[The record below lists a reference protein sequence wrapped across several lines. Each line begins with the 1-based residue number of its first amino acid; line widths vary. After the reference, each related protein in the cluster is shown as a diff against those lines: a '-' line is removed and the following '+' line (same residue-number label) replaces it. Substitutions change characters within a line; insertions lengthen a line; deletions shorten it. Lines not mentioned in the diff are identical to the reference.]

1 MSMRTMAASSPKS
14 ASASVRAS
22 SVLPTPVGPRNRKL
36 PMGRFGSESPARARL
51 IASATA
57 STASSWPTT
66 RSCSC
71 SSRRMR
77 RSRSSSVS
85 WLTGMPVALETRSFF
100 EFFFRNR
107 LILLALHAPQ
117 LVLQRLCVLGL
128 GLRTEPDPGS
138 RLIHEVYSLVG
149 QETACDVAV
158 RKLGS
163 RDDGFLPY
171 LHPVV
176 RLVAVLETPQ
186 DVYGVL
192 ACGLADEYRLEA
204 PLKGCVL
211 LYVLAVL
218 VDGGR
223 ADDVQLAAGES
234 WFEHVRGVHRA
245 LGRSGA
251 YDRVQFVDEED
262 QVIRVLPHLVYDL
275 LEALLELAPVLGACH
290 DA

>member
-1 MSMRTMAASSPKS
+1 MVCRSWNSLMSMRTIAASSPKS

-138 RLIHEVYSLVG
+138 RLIHEVYGLVR
-149 QETACDVAV
+149 QEAAYDIAV

-163 RDDGFLPY
+163 RDDSL
-171 LHPVV
+171 LRNLDAVV

-192 ACGLADEYRLEA
+192 DCRLADEYGLEA
-204 PLKGCVL
+204 PLEGCVL
-211 LYVLAVL
+211 LYVLAIL
-218 VDGGR
+218 VYGGR
-223 ADDVQLAAGES
+223 ANNMQLAAGEG

-245 LGRSGA
+245 LGRAGSH
-251 YDRVQFVDEED
+251 DRVQLVDEED
-262 QVIRVLPHLVYDL
+262 QLM
-275 LEALLELAPVLGACH
+275 
-290 DA
+290 